1 MDDDVVA
8 LQNLEQLMTEFFS
21 PETTNERKRTIE
33 RSFQE
38 FSAQIDSWKPCLHFL
53 SSTNNHYVSMFALST
68 LETTIGRRWPILPWE
83 DKALIRS
90 TLYTLSLERDVVPFV
105 RNKVVKL
112 VVDIARHDWPH
123 FYPDFYSNILQLL
136 GHKHTRLLGLVYL
149 RTASEELATPREDL
163 SLHRK
168 TELFRLLSTQVPLT
182 LDALTVLLKET
193 TKLQSRSGTI
203 TPPPSPTSGQNIA
216 PARAVLDVEGLATG
230 TTEVCIATLE
240 VLAHLFS
247 WIDLS
252 GNISMNLLDAIFSC
266 AKYHDAMNGKQIEMA
281 VQALTTIN
289 ELLYRPLCLPDATDT
304 LLLEIFQNG
313 VGLFQLIERLDS
325 VEESAIK
332 YFSYMEKMTEFLQ
345 LFITN
350 HLKRM
355 ESSSTFS
362 VNTLLEVLCHHTFQ
376 QASTVNAY
384 LRCLDI
390 WTTLLESTQSRYS
403 AVALALAE
411 RILQKLSFKINSRI
425 LMELDTESLDENE
438 ETEWQHFLRCNVE
451 CLAKIADISPVPVF
465 TLLYRSWREELN
477 IFGEFGAVVAR
488 NNGQIIILNDTDAT
502 NVHAHLRDFASITQ
516 ALTRLYS
523 LFIGDQTN
531 IDQALAEEVVS
542 QTLDACIFARN
553 NQLYKAKFRTAAI
566 LIDLIEVHSQLL
578 ASLQAWCHWI
588 ARRPEKTKETF
599 CQRCID
605 SCIWATTY
613 YITSCDCPAVSNLI
627 HSAVHLFQ
635 SITAVLKPILWDQP
649 TFRNLISMGTYPY
662 LKLDTIQVLRRA
674 LINAIILPPGDAAT
688 RQKLLGI
695 IIMALSSPLGM
706 PGQSVPSESTISITI
721 MPLIQLVE
729 DCASSST
736 IIKKML
742 HSCLESIINRT
753 LELLSYV
760 IRCQN
765 ICEVLLSFLHSAFS
779 VLQQQLGPEFMQNAV
794 QGMLQLYTREN
805 ISAGPA
811 LVQLLEILILV
822 VSAPSNAFKAFVPS
836 VTSLCLGQV
845 WPAVG
850 NNLSE
855 HPDTTLVLL
864 KLFHSILMH
873 RWQYF
878 YNTSVLRTLGY
889 PDEDEPVEHK
899 EELVA
904 ILEAFG
910 QALLQSD
917 VNIFRQSLQSLEQ
930 LNIRWRL
937 YQRVVFK
944 VHLLERFLMALFTV
958 LFQQSHNLL
967 ADDIAVAIHSLAS
980 VNIGWFF
987 GHFLPTFLTTCE
999 GVDDMQRATLL
1010 GNFDKST
1017 DQPTLTRSVLQLISD
1032 LRCYQLYRPR

>member
-1 MDDDVVA
+1 MDDDVAA

-33 RSFQE
+33 RTFQE
-38 FSAQIDSWKPCLHFL
+38 FAGQIDSWKPCLHFL
-53 SSTNNHYVSMFALST
+53 SSTSNHYVSMFALST
-68 LETTIGRRWPILPWE
+68 LETTISRRWPILPWE
-83 DKALIRS
+83 DRALTRS
-90 TLYTLSLERDVVPFV
+90 TLYTLSLERDVASFV

-136 GHKHTRLLGLVYL
+136 SHKHTRLLGLVYL

-163 SLHRK
+163 PMHRK
-168 TELFRLLSTQVPLT
+168 SELFRLLSAQVPLT
-182 LDALTVLLKET
+182 LDTLTVLLKET
-193 TKLQSRSGTI
+193 TKLQSRSGTV
-203 TPPPSPTSGQNIA
+203 TPPPSPTSGQSLA
-216 PARAVLDVEGLATG
+216 PARAMLDVEGLATG
-230 TTEVCIATLE
+230 TSEVCTATLE

-247 WIDLS
+247 WIDVS
-252 GNISMNLLDAIFSC
+252 ANISSNLLDAIFSC

-289 ELLYRPLCLPDATDT
+289 ELLYRPLCSPDATDT

-313 VGLFQLIERLDS
+313 VGLFQLMERLDS
-325 VEESAIK
+325 VEE
-332 YFSYMEKMTEFLQ
+332 SYMEKMTEFLQ

-350 HLKRM
+350 HMKRM
-355 ESSSTFS
+355 ESSSKFP

-376 QASTVNAY
+376 QASTVNGY
-384 LRCLDI
+384 LRCLDV

-411 RILQKLSFKINSRI
+411 RILQKMSFKLNARV
-425 LMELDTESLDENE
+425 LRDLDTESLDENE
-438 ETEWQHFLRCNVE
+438 ETEWQHFLRCNIE
-451 CLAKIADISPVPVF
+451 CLAKIADISPIPIF
-465 TLLYRSWREELN
+465 TLLYRSWREELI
-477 IFGEFGAVVAR
+477 IFGELGTAIVTGRV
-488 NNGQIIILNDTDAT
+488 ILLNDTEAS
-502 NVHAHLRDFASITQ
+502 NVHAHLRDLASTTQ

-542 QTLDACIFARN
+542 QTLNACMFARD
-553 NQLYKAKFRTAAI
+553 NQLYKAAIQPAAI
-566 LIDLIEVHSQLL
+566 VIDLIEVHSQLL

-588 ARRPEKTKETF
+588 ARRTEKAKETL

-613 YITSCDCPAVSNLI
+613 SASCDHLPPPNLI
-627 HSAVHLFQ
+627 HSAIHLFQ
-635 SITAVLKPILWDQP
+635 SITAILKPILWDQL
-649 TFRNLISMGTYPY
+649 TFRNLISIGTYPY
-662 LKLDTIQVLRRA
+662 LKPDTIKVLRRA
-674 LINAIILPPGDAAT
+674 LINGIILPPGDAAM
-688 RQKLLGI
+688 RQRLLGTMI
-695 IIMALSSPLGM
+695 LALSAPLGM
-706 PGQSVPSESTISITI
+706 QGQPVPSESTISITI
-721 MPLIQLVE
+721 MPLTQLLE

-736 IIKKML
+736 TIKKML

-760 IRCQN
+760 IRCQS

-811 LVQLLEILILV
+811 LDQLLEILILV

-836 VTSLCLGQV
+836 VTNLCLGQV

-850 NNLSE
+850 SNLSA

-878 YNTSVLRTLGY
+878 YNTSVLRTLGH
-889 PDEDEPVEHK
+889 PEEDEPVKHK

-937 YQRVVFK
+937 YQRAVFK

-967 ADDIAVAIHSLAS
+967 ADEIAAAIHSLAS

-987 GHFLPTFLTTCE
+987 SHFLPTFLATCE

-1032 LRCYQLYRPR
+1032 LRCYQLCRPG

>member
-1 MDDDVVA
+1 
-8 LQNLEQLMTEFFS
+8 MTEFFS

-38 FSAQIDSWKPCLHFL
+38 FAAQIDSWKPCLHFL

-83 DKALIRS
+83 DRALTRS
-90 TLYTLSLERDVVPFV
+90 TLYTLSLERDVAPFV

-163 SLHRK
+163 PMHRK
-168 TELFRLLSTQVPLT
+168 NELFRAQVPLT
-182 LDALTVLLKET
+182 LDTLTVLLKET
-193 TKLQSRSGTI
+193 TRLQSRSGTV
-203 TPPPSPTSGQNIA
+203 TPPPSPTSGQTLA

-230 TTEVCIATLE
+230 TSEVCIATLE

-252 GNISMNLLDAIFSC
+252 GSVSTNLLDAIFSC
-266 AKYHDAMNGKQIEMA
+266 AKYYDTMNGKQIEMA

-289 ELLYRPLCLPDATDT
+289 ELLYRPLCSPEATDT

-313 VGLFQLIERLDS
+313 VGLFQLMERLDS
-325 VEESAIK
+325 IEE
-332 YFSYMEKMTEFLQ
+332 SYMEKMTEFLQ

-355 ESSSTFS
+355 ESSSNFP
-362 VNTLLEVLCHHTFQ
+362 VNTLLEVLFHHTFQ
-376 QASTVNAY
+376 QASTVNGY
-384 LRCLDI
+384 LRCLDV

-411 RILQKLSFKINSRI
+411 RILQKMSFKLNARV
-425 LMELDTESLDENE
+425 LRDLDTESLDENE

-451 CLAKIADISPVPVF
+451 CLAKIADISPIPVF
-465 TLLYRSWREELN
+465 TLLYRSWREELI
-477 IFGEFGAVVAR
+477 IFGGIGAAVA
-488 NNGQIIILNDTDAT
+488 NSQVILLNEAEAS
-502 NVHAHLRDFASITQ
+502 NAHAHLRDLASTTQ
-516 ALTRLYS
+516 ALARLYS
-523 LFIGDQTN
+523 LFIGSQANVDQV
-531 IDQALAEEVVS
+531 LAEEVVS
-542 QTLDACIFARN
+542 QTLDACMFARD
-553 NQLYKAKFRTAAI
+553 NQLYKAALQPAAI
-566 LIDLIEVHSQLL
+566 ILDLVEVHSQLL

-588 ARRPEKTKETF
+588 ARRPDKTKETF

-605 SCIWATTY
+605 SCVWATLYTAP
-613 YITSCDCPAVSNLI
+613 CDHPLPSNLV

-635 SITAVLKPILWDQP
+635 SITAILKPILWDQP
-649 TFRNLISMGTYPY
+649 AFRNLISMGTYPY
-662 LKLDTIQVLRRA
+662 LKPDTTKVLRRA
-674 LINAIILPPGDAAT
+674 LVNGIILPPGDAAT
-688 RQKLLGI
+688 RQRLLGTMI
-695 IIMALSSPLGM
+695 LALSTPLGIQ
-706 PGQSVPSESTISITI
+706 GQAVPSESTISITV
-721 MPLIQLVE
+721 MPLTQLLE

-736 IIKKML
+736 TIKKML

-760 IRCQN
+760 IRCQS
-765 ICEVLLSFLHSAFS
+765 ICEVLLRFLHSAFS
-779 VLQQQLGPEFMQNAV
+779 VLQQQLGPEFTQNAV
-794 QGMLQLYTREN
+794 QGMLQLYTREH

-811 LVQLLEILILV
+811 LDQLLEILILV
-822 VSAPSNAFKAFVPS
+822 VSASSSAFKAFVPS
-836 VTSLCLGQV
+836 VTNLCLGQV

-850 NNLSE
+850 
-855 HPDTTLVLL
+855 
-864 KLFHSILMH
+864 
-873 RWQYF
+873 
-878 YNTSVLRTLGY
+878 
-889 PDEDEPVEHK
+889 

-937 YQRVVFK
+937 YQRAVFK

-967 ADDIAVAIHSLAS
+967 ADEIAAAIHSLAS

-987 GHFLPTFLTTCE
+987 GHFLPTFLTTCQ

-1010 GNFDKST
+1010 ENFDKST

-1032 LRCYQLYRPR
+1032 LRCYQLCRPG